1 MVASF
6 SEVMLIITQA
16 FAGNPRIKASSMTPS
31 IPMTWA
37 NGSRNPEQCARSV
50 ASPTEILAI
59 SQMMSPA
66 GAATTI
72 ARPRT
77 NRVLSKIERTITF
90 PICGFRYGGSSSVK
104 EEGTPFNTVA
114 DRIFEIRSVM
124 STPRTMT
131 PARIAADR
139 TEENAPAALP
149 TKTW

>member
-1 MVASF
+1 MMIGTTIS
-6 SEVMLIITQA
+6 

-77 NRVLSKIERTITF
+77 NRVLAKIERTITF

-104 EEGTPFNTVA
+104 AVSYTHLDVYKRQYSRFSTGAP
-114 DRIFEIRSVM
+114 VM
-124 STPRTMT
+124 IMPSNFLFL
-131 PARIAADR
+131 ISS
-139 TEENAPAALP
+139 
-149 TKTW
+149 K